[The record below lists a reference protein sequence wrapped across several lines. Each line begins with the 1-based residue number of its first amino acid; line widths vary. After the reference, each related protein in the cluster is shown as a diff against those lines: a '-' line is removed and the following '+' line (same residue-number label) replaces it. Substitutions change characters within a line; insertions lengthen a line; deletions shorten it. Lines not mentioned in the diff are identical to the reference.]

1 MREPYNKMKEPYLNI
16 TNSILYNPTLT
27 SDEKIILAEIT
38 SLDKLNNGCIASD
51 NHFAKIIN
59 KTRQRTNGII
69 KKLETKGFISIKVKQ
84 GIGKITKPVDNFWDL
99 IKTPVQIEDT
109 SEAIQEQ
116 GGVVIQDNP
125 CQDSLQ
131 VGVEIE
137 DTSCRDLD
145 TTITSNNTVLTIQEE
160 AQYTGEME
168 NVPVENIE
176 LVGERLIELMC
187 ISPTQLL
194 NPFLIKFQDS
204 LFELGAKFGPEII
217 EKYHI
222 LKSNKELYEIYGFEN
237 FSDVRQHL
245 TFVKENMDK
254 FLRQKNLI

>member
-1 MREPYNKMKEPYLNI
+1 MKEPYLNI

-131 VGVEIE
+131 VGDEIE

-145 TTITSNNTVLTIQEE
+145 TTITTTNTELLIQEE
-160 AQYTGEME
+160 LQYTGAE
-168 NVPVENIE
+168 NENLDETIGNQYQVAC
-176 LVGERLIELMC
+176 LRIKELMD
-187 ISPTQLL
+187 IHPDNIASQFLL
-194 NPFLIKFQDS
+194 NFMDSLAGLEIKFGYDFITNGD
-204 LFELGAKFGPEII
+204 LF
-217 EKYHI
+217 
-222 LKSNKELYEIYGFEN
+222 KSYNELYQQYGFEN
-237 FSDVRQHL
+237 FIEVRQDL
-245 TFVKENMDK
+245 TFVRDNMDK